1 MRIQVVVT
9 MNGLLHI
16 IFRAEPQ
23 QKYTKIIQMLNS
35 WLHQAKETWEKHGKQ
50 FAEGQVHDKAFGG

>member
-1 MRIQVVVT
+1 